1 MTDEELVKRLH
12 QIACHKAADRIEALI
27 KERDDAVDQ
36 VKSLAAWLSV
46 ETATVADLEITLKRQ
61 SIALKEAINALQW
74 YDDPSSQGDVA
85 RAFLDKYREQK

>member
-27 KERDDAVDQ
+27 KERDDAVNQ

-46 ETATVADLEITLKRQ
+46 ETATVADLKITLK
-61 SIALKEAINALQW
+61 KAINALEW

-85 RAFLDKYREQK
+85 RAFLDKYRE